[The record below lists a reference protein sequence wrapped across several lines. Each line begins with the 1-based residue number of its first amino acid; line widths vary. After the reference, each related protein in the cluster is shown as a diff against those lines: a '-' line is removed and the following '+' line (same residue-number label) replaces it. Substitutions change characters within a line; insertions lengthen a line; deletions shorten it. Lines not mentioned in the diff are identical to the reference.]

1 MKLSLGK
8 FFKPLTLL
16 SYADIATLTSAF
28 LGFLAITYI
37 IDGSIP
43 SFIVAMILLPIS
55 AIIDG
60 MDGALARRFGTKHDF
75 GKYLDSISDSICFG
89 LAPSILVYSLY
100 YDVGRGPALD
110 FINNDLEFAFR
121 YDLENLVAITAALMI
136 ALLSILRLARF
147 TIGMQGENTYFS
159 GLPAPALT
167 IFIVVI
173 SIKYSVVNDYHSIL
187 VPFVI
192 GLVSLLTV
200 TTIPYAKA
208 RDGFRNPILFGIL
221 VLIMTITLL
230 YFQNSMWETL
240 WYASFSLYM
249 VYFALIPCMI
259 ISGYFEGLSSSSVD
273 NGD

>member
-1 MKLSLGK
+1 MKLSVGK

-159 GLPAPALT
+159 GLPAPGLT

-208 RDGFRNPILFGIL
+208 RAGFRNPILFGIL

-240 WYASFSLYM
+240 WYVSFSLYM

-273 NGD
+273 NGE

>member
-159 GLPAPALT
+159 GLPAPGLT

-208 RDGFRNPILFGIL
+208 RAGFRNPILFGIL

-240 WYASFSLYM
+240 WYVSFSLYM

-273 NGD
+273 NGE

>member
-1 MKLSLGK
+1 LKLSLGK

-110 FINNDLEFAFR
+110 FINKDLEFAFR

-147 TIGMQGENTYFS
+147 TIGTQGENTYFS
-159 GLPAPALT
+159 GLPAPGLT
-167 IFIVVI
+167 IFIVVV

-208 RDGFRNPILFGIL
+208 RAGFRNPILFGIL
-221 VLIMTITLL
+221 FLIMTITLL
-230 YFQNSMWETL
+230 YFQNSIWETL

-259 ISGYFEGLSSSSVD
+259 GAGYFEELSSSSVD